1 MKLFK
6 STALIGVI
14 AAVSALPLAVNASQE
29 QITNGSLTIINN
41 HSNAP
46 LYVKCGNGDQP
57 THSLLPIQG
66 YGKQVDQYLSLDSY
80 FGNNPGQCV
89 FYSDPTYTHQ
99 VAATMVDLYST
110 PVVLYPLPPIAE
122 GYAAIITVNPKP
134 PYNSTILIG

>member
-1 MKLFK
+1 MIV
-6 STALIGVI
+6 AI
-14 AAVSALPLAVNASQE
+14 SALPLAVNASQG

-41 HSNAP
+41 HSDET

-66 YGKQVDQYLSLDSY
+66 HGQQIDRYVSLNSY

-89 FYSDPTYTHQ
+89 FYSDPNYTHQ
-99 VAATMVDLYST
+99 VAAAMVDLYSL

-122 GYAAIITVNPKP
+122 GYAVLLTVNKNF